1 MKRSLWTRLVSLLLA
16 VVLCV
21 ELLPA
26 VGSAVSPSEDLEHTV
41 EGTVEEPAEVAFEEA
56 SLRGE
61 RVKHF
66 RMGDGSYVA
75 VQYDVP
81 VHHQDADGRWQDIDN
96 TLEPVGQTYAVE
108 DGSVAFAASLN
119 GDAVFTADADEH
131 RVQLFLDGDS
141 DALPSHDAT
150 LAAPEPTE
158 AVALPEVTEETT
170 EEPAEETE
178 TAASEEEPAA
188 EMMVET
194 GAAAEPEPA
203 GPARSYHAAEAVV
216 QEPFSLRSDDPFV
229 PEKLS
234 SSLLYPDVYDG
245 VDLAYT
251 LYGETIKETILL
263 NKAQASYLFSFVLQT
278 GDLTAEMQEDGSV
291 LLLDEAGSPVY
302 AIPAPYM
309 LDAGGTYSDAV
320 RYTLEELDR
329 GSYRLLVDAD
339 AAWIEEE
346 AQFPVA
352 IDPTI
357 VKISQ
362 SGSLSWAYVFSGRPD
377 TNYPESTVRVGYT
390 QHNGSGEYQ
399 AIAAVDKL
407 PELPSGSMVTAAA
420 IHALQSGFSNVS
432 SDDFQYLYAHQMT
445 IDKTGNQK
453 YSDWIKT
460 LTWNKIYANGT
471 NHYKTAT
478 EDFIRLTSTNG
489 YRSLDITRA
498 ARSWYSGGK
507 CHAILLRSDCSA
519 SKRIVSSFQ
528 TGASYLTVTYRND
541 FGLESYY
548 TYQTQSAGRAGI
560 GYISDHMQRLTFV
573 VPLLSSDS
581 SVMPFGLSLV
591 YNSGLSRES
600 FGVQQ
605 KKNPNEPPDYTRD
618 YRNMLLGSGWKLS
631 AQQCVQS
638 VRIGSDDAQTLY
650 WVYTDADGTQHYFS
664 KEGGGG
670 AETDGVF
677 RDEDGLGL
685 KMTCQSNPDS
695 DIGHTNFTITDD
707 NGNETFF
714 RDGILTYTK
723 DAYGNGIYYCYNGIN
738 FDTPDGK
745 SWRPTNEVFN
755 RLTRICRQNKGASVE
770 YLAKLIYDADGRL
783 LRVGDEA
790 GKETK
795 FHYDN
800 TAGVRQLDY
809 LLCPDGTKL
818 NYTYDTTGLNGAH
831 DGEANYGIWYTYH
844 TDGTIDQFYE
854 FTLDGGTH
862 VPGDTVKC
870 WNGKN
875 RSSYRAFGADQL
887 AETEDDIRLEVVFD
901 NWGRTIST
909 YTTNTDITRILGS
922 SAASYTDT
930 AERSKQ
936 NNRLTSVGSTG
947 MTAENFLRDGGLE
960 SEDGWT
966 NASTGSGSAA
976 ARTTITNDENRRHGT
991 GGLNLYLPDGAGSG
1005 DAAAISRPVTLT
1017 AGETYTL
1024 SGYFSASSHLRW
1036 SSGARLEAVVQGG
1049 GAEQTVLLTDARPS
1063 AAIENGWQRVTATF
1077 TAPAASCRIA
1087 FRMSGCTGTAYLDD
1101 LQLEQAEAASTYNL
1115 LQNASFEFGDTG
1127 WNLQGGSA
1135 AAADTRFGAKAM
1147 TMQGSYNGILH
1158 VSQPVALNCSSDTT
1172 FLLSGWAQADYA
1184 APNAA
1189 LEFDGSTRYFG
1200 LIAEIFYVGVE
1211 KPEQQS
1217 IPFSWATADWQC
1229 AVGTIVPKES
1239 GKTIRRIIV
1248 YCAFDHNSGTARFD
1262 NLSLRQEPVQTYSYN
1277 ADGNV
1282 TAATQTGTGT
1292 EKAGYTG
1299 TDLTSYTAANGAK
1312 YTYTYNAAHDVT
1324 SASVAGIKNTTTYNE
1339 AGNVTD
1345 SKLTSTDN
1353 NEQKYL
1359 ESSAV
1364 ATPDRNHM
1372 QSVTDVNGNTTS
1384 YGYNSLAEQL
1394 ILTTDALGRETNY
1407 TYDANS
1413 RRTTMVYRH
1422 GVAAIDYG
1430 YENGRLATLDR
1441 KTFRSG
1447 ATQHQIYSFGYNQW
1461 GQATST
1467 SVGDRVLSTND
1478 YAPRGGNLT
1487 QTTYANGVAVTYS
1500 YDLLDRLVEKSYH
1513 ETGKPDFTIRY
1524 TYNAESQLAR
1534 LRYEEDGETV
1544 GSYAFEYDSLGRLIR
1559 STAMD
1564 ENGSVTQ
1571 RTEHLYDAF
1580 NRLSGQS
1587 WTLGAQTYSERYAY
1601 SDGEKG
1607 DGSLTSMTAATGDSL
1622 SFGYD
1627 TLKRLNRVTVK
1638 NGSYVI
1644 LNTAYAYRDV
1654 SWNRGSAQV
1663 EFRNVRLG
1671 SDSGMLLEGKKY
1683 VYDDVGN
1690 LKEIRESTGDF
1701 NKLVEYAYD
1710 SQNQLTSEAYY
1721 KSGETKA
1728 YLTYY
1733 YTYDTAG
1740 NLLTVSQKEGDT
1752 TTLLQT
1758 YTYGDAQWNDLLTA
1772 VNGQA
1777 ITYDA
1782 SGNPLSYGG
1791 WSFGWQNGRQLKTAS
1806 KTSDGKTETLE
1817 YAYDADGIRT
1827 SKTYTVETFTQIPD
1841 YTVTFKAD
1849 GTTVKTMTVEDGYT
1863 LKDSDYP
1870 AVPTKTGY
1878 TGAWV
1883 KYTSAIHSNVTVQ
1896 AKYTAVSTDHTVTF
1910 KANGKTV
1917 KTMVVPDGYVLQ
1929 DSDYPPIPP
1938 RVGYKG
1944 SWSKVTTAIRR
1955 DTVIYASY
1963 MPNGG
1968 GIVIPTQPT
1977 SPGEIMSGG
1986 EGEPVEADVPAEDET
2001 VAPQEMHVTGTQT
2014 VTHEYLTLNGK
2025 VARETIRTN
2034 NTLTAVLDF
2043 IYDESGKPFA
2053 LKYSTNGTSF
2063 QTYYYVLNL
2072 QGDVVKLIHYIPGFE
2087 YESVATYEYDA
2098 WGNILSSSGRLAEIN
2113 PLRYRGYYYDSE
2125 TGFYYLQSR
2134 YYDPANRRFIN
2145 ADTYSST
2152 DPGDAIGC
2160 NMFAY
2165 CGNNP
2170 VMRND
2175 YSGDAWWHWVVATVA
2190 VVGLAVASVVTCG
2203 GAAAAAMTATALIS
2217 GTCTTVP
2224 AAATIITGA
2233 ALGAGVAYAG
2243 SVVSAASSVKS
2254 TEEFAEYGKSALIS
2268 TVAGAVVGAVAG
2280 AINAA
2285 TSCFVAGTPVLTE
2298 DGDKPIEDVTVG
2310 DYVWAWDEATGTT
2323 ELKQVVETYVN
2334 ETSELTHIF
2343 VNGEEIVATPTHPFY
2358 CPVKGWTDAAHL
2370 RAGDILVLVN
2380 GEYVVVEKIQHELLE
2395 NPVKVYNFQVQD
2407 YHTYYVAESGVLVH
2421 NRCLPE
2427 NSVAMSTD
2435 DALDTASD
2443 YLGPNYTEVENGR
2456 YVSFDGDLQVRIGNA
2471 DILGQHAGGPHINLD
2486 WIGAGKYRTFHI
2498 FLLD

>member
-1 MKRSLWTRLVSLLLA
+1 MKKSLWTRMISLLLA

-56 SLRGE
+56 SLRSE

-119 GDAVFTADADEH
+119 GDAVFTAGADEH
-131 RVQLFLDGDS
+131 RVQLFLDGDP
-141 DALPSHDAT
+141 DVLPSHDAT

-158 AVALPEVTEETT
+158 AVALPEVTEETKEAA

-178 TAASEEEPAA
+178 TAAAAEETHA
-188 EMMVET
+188 EMMVES
-194 GAAAEPEPA
+194 GAAAELEPA

-320 RYTLEELDR
+320 RYSLEELDR

-377 TNYPESTVRVGYT
+377 TSFPESTVRVGYT

-432 SDDFQYLYAHQMT
+432 SDDFQYLYAHQLT
-445 IDKTGNQK
+445 IDKTGSQK
-453 YSDWIKT
+453 YSDWIRT

-548 TYQTQSAGRAGI
+548 TYQTQSAGRAGT

-685 KMTCQSNPDS
+685 KMTCQANPDS
-695 DIGHTNFTITDD
+695 DTGHTNFTITDD

-714 RDGILTYTK
+714 RDGILTYTN
-723 DAYGNGIYYCYNGIN
+723 DPY
-738 FDTPDGK
+738 DTPDGK

-755 RLTRICRQNKGASVE
+755 RLTRICRQNKDASVE

-901 NWGRTIST
+901 NWGRTVST

-947 MTAENFLRDGGLE
+947 MTAENLLRDGGLE

-991 GGLNLYLPDGAGSG
+991 GGLNLYLPDSAGSG

-1036 SSGARLEAVVQGG
+1036 TSGARLEAVVQGG

-1063 AAIENGWQRVTATF
+1063 SAIENGWQRVTATF

-1135 AAADTRFGAKAM
+1135 AAAETKFGAKAM

-1217 IPFSWATADWQC
+1217 VPFSWATADWQC

-1324 SASVAGIKNTTTYNE
+1324 SASVAGIKSTTTYNE
-1339 AGNVTD
+1339 AGNVIG
-1345 SKLTSTDN
+1345 SKLTSTEK

-1413 RRTTMVYRH
+1413 RRTAKVYRP

-1441 KTFRSG
+1441 KTYRSG
-1447 ATQHQIYSFGYNQW
+1447 AAQHQIYSFGYNQW
-1461 GQATST
+1461 GQATSIGVSSPDVST
-1467 SVGDRVLSTND
+1467 PWVLMENVYAANNGLLDSTTYGNGTVVEYTYDRLDRVTRMVYS
-1478 YAPRGGNLT
+1478 GG
-1487 QTTYANGVAVTYS
+1487 
-1500 YDLLDRLVEKSYH
+1500 
-1513 ETGKPDFTIRY
+1513 RY
-1524 TYNAESQLAR
+1524 VNYRYNAEGSLAE
-1534 LRYEEDGETV
+1534 LDYGEGDAAPTAT
-1544 GSYAFEYDSLGRLIR
+1544 YRFEYDSLGRLIR
-1559 STAMD
+1559 SQQRDGNT
-1564 ENGSVTQ
+1564 VTQ
-1571 RTEHLYDAF
+1571 RTEQLYDTA
-1580 NRLSGQS
+1580 NRLSAQG
-1587 WTLGAQTYSERYAY
+1587 WTLGGTSYRESYAY
-1601 SDGEKG
+1601 DAS
-1607 DGSLTSMTAATGDSL
+1607 DGSLTTLNTAVGTKI
-1622 SFGYD
+1622 GYNYD
-1627 TLKRLNRVTVK
+1627 ALKRLRSRAIYQGSTPLFENR
-1638 NGSYVI
+1638 Y
-1644 LNTAYAYRDV
+1644 AYATQ
-1654 SWNRGSAQV
+1654 SGNQSTALV
-1663 EFRNVRLG
+1663 EFFNYRLA
-1671 SDSGMLLEGKKY
+1671 SDDGNGDIIVGYQYEYDNGGNITDIKAEVDGALIPLEHY
-1683 VYDDVGN
+1683 EYDEKQGQ
-1690 LKEIRESTGDF
+1690 LKEAIRYENG
-1701 NKLVEYAYD
+1701 VEAD
-1710 SQNQLTSEAYY
+1710 RW
-1721 KSGETKA
+1721 
-1728 YLTYY
+1728 TYS
-1733 YTYDTAG
+1733 YDTAG
-1740 NLLTVSQKEGDT
+1740 NILSEDHEGSNSELHEYAYED
-1752 TTLLQT
+1752 
-1758 YTYGDAQWNDLLTA
+1758 GRWGDLLTS
-1772 VNGQA
+1772 VDG
-1777 ITYDA
+1777 IDLEYDG
-1782 SGNPLSYGG
+1782 SGNPTLYANGTELL
-1791 WSFGWQNGRQLKTAS
+1791 WSMEWQNGRQLSRAA
-1806 KTSDGKTETLE
+1806 TERDSTTEDVLDF
-1817 YAYDADGIRT
+1817 AYDANGIRT
-1827 SKTYTVETFTQIPD
+1827 SKTVTRNTYRPVQT
-1841 YTVTFKAD
+1841 YKVTFVAD
-1849 GTTVKTMTVEDGYT
+1849 GKTVKTMNVTEGYT

-1870 AVPTKTGY
+1870 AVPEKAGY
-1878 TGAWV
+1878 TGAWQRYTSPV
-1883 KYTSAIHSNVTVQ
+1883 RSNVTVSATYTKITTYYKVTFVADGFTVKTMQVYSGYKLKDSDYPSVPEKLRYEGTWQKYTAAVTSNVTVQ
-1896 AKYTAVSTDHTVTF
+1896 ATYRKMLPLLVRFYADETL
-1910 KANGKTV
+1910 V
-1917 KTMVVPDGYVLQ
+1917 KTMQVDYGYRLN
-1929 DSDYPPIPP
+1929 DLDYPDVPP
-1938 RVGYKG
+1938 KTGFTG
-1944 SWSKVTTAIRR
+1944 SWRKYTQRITSDQIIR
-1955 DTVIYASY
+1955 ANY
-1963 MPNGG
+1963 MPI
-1968 GIVIPTQPT
+1968 GIIDPVLPSTVDSEPT
-1977 SPGEIMSGG
+1977 E
-1986 EGEPVEADVPAEDET
+1986 EPWEPIEPNPNAAPAEEPDIEEQNLSQSDWT
-2001 VAPQEMHVTGTQT
+2001 LASTET
-2014 VTHEYLTLNGK
+2014 VTHEYLTQSGK
-2025 VARETIRTN
+2025 VVRETIT
-2034 NTLTAVLDF
+2034 TSMDTTTLDF
-2043 IYDESGKPFA
+2043 FYDESGRPFA
-2053 LKYSTNGTSF
+2053 FNYSIDGDTAS
-2063 QTYYYVLNL
+2063 TYYYILNL
-2072 QGDVVKLIHYIPGFE
+2072 QGDVVQIIDANGVMQAEYIYSP
-2087 YESVATYEYDA
+2087 
-2098 WGNILSSSGRLAEIN
+2098 WGEVISAEGDLAEIN

-2134 YYDPANRRFIN
+2134 YYDPENHRFIN
-2145 ADTYSST
+2145 ADIYAST
-2152 DPGDAIGC
+2152 DSGDAIAC

-2170 VMRND
+2170 VML
-2175 YSGDAWWHWVVATVA
+2175 GDKDGEFADWFVRV
-2190 VVGLAVASVVTCG
+2190 VVGAAVGVVTGAISALVTGGSAKDVIYSAAIGGITGAIVGGTGSLEAGKIVGRAVASAINGGYTYYSARKAGASVG
-2203 GAAAAAMTATALIS
+2203 GAALAAGASAAISYGTASLSALAGDDLLVGTVSDLNIGLGGALTSSGVTAL
-2217 GTCTTVP
+2217 
-2224 AAATIITGA
+2224 
-2233 ALGAGVAYAG
+2233 
-2243 SVVSAASSVKS
+2243 S
-2254 TEEFAEYGKSALIS
+2254 TK
-2268 TVAGAVVGAVAG
+2268 
-2280 AINAA
+2280 
-2285 TSCFVAGTPVLTE
+2285 
-2298 DGDKPIEDVTVG
+2298 
-2310 DYVWAWDEATGTT
+2310 
-2323 ELKQVVETYVN
+2323 
-2334 ETSELTHIF
+2334 
-2343 VNGEEIVATPTHPFY
+2343 
-2358 CPVKGWTDAAHL
+2358 
-2370 RAGDILVLVN
+2370 
-2380 GEYVVVEKIQHELLE
+2380 
-2395 NPVKVYNFQVQD
+2395 
-2407 YHTYYVAESGVLVH
+2407 
-2421 NRCLPE
+2421 CLPDKSGQSSGNTPARSQGG
-2427 NSVAMSTD
+2427 NSRILKT
-2435 DALDTASD
+2435 
-2443 YLGPNYTEVENGR
+2443 
-2456 YVSFDGDLQVRIGNA
+2456 VSVM
-2471 DILGQHAGGPHINLD
+2471 
-2486 WIGAGKYRTFHI
+2486 
-2498 FLLD
+2498 

>member
-1 MKRSLWTRLVSLLLA
+1 MKKNRWTRLLSLLLA

-119 GDAVFTADADEH
+119 GDAVFTAGADEH
-131 RVQLFLDGDS
+131 RVQLFLDGDP
-141 DALPSHDAT
+141 DVLPSHDAT

-158 AVALPEVTEETT
+158 AVALPEVTEETA

-194 GAAAEPEPA
+194 GAAAELEPA

-309 LDAGGTYSDAV
+309 LDAEGAYSDAV
-320 RYTLEELDR
+320 RYSLEELDR

-377 TNYPESTVRVGYT
+377 TSFPESTVRVGYT

-432 SDDFQYLYAHQMT
+432 SDDFQYLYAHQLT

-548 TYQTQSAGRAGI
+548 TYQTQSAGRAGT

-605 KKNPNEPPDYTRD
+605 KENANEPPDYTRD

-685 KMTCQSNPDS
+685 KMTCQANPDS
-695 DIGHTNFTITDD
+695 DTGHTNFTITDD

-755 RLTRICRQNKGASVE
+755 RLTRICRQNKDASVE

-844 TDGTIDQFYE
+844 TDGTIDEFYE
-854 FTLDGGTH
+854 FTLNGSTH

-875 RSSYRAFGADQL
+875 RSSYRAFGADRQ
-887 AETEDDIRLEVVFD
+887 AGTEDDIRLEVVFD
-901 NWGRTIST
+901 NWGRTVST

-947 MTAENFLRDGGLE
+947 MTAENLLRDGGLE

-1036 SSGARLEAVVQGG
+1036 TSGARLEAVVQGG

-1087 FRMSGCTGTAYLDD
+1087 FRMRGCTGTAYLDD

-1115 LQNASFEFGDTG
+1115 LQNASFEFGDAG

-1147 TMQGSYNGILH
+1147 TMQGSYNGNLH

-1189 LEFDGSTRYFG
+1189 LEFGSGTRYFG
-1200 LIAEIFYVGVE
+1200 LIAEIFYVGVDD
-1211 KPEQQS
+1211 PERQS
-1217 IPFSWATADWQC
+1217 VPFSWATADWQC

-1324 SASVAGIKNTTTYNE
+1324 SASVAGIKSTTTYNE
-1339 AGNVTD
+1339 AGNVTG
-1345 SKLTSTDN
+1345 SKLTSTEK

-1394 ILTTDALGRETNY
+1394 ILTTDALGRTTEY

-1413 RRTTMVYRH
+1413 RRTAMVYRH

-1441 KTFRSG
+1441 KTYRSG
-1447 ATQHQIYSFGYNQW
+1447 AEQHQIYSFGYNQW
-1461 GQATST
+1461 GQATSIGVSSPDVST
-1467 SVGDRVLSTND
+1467 PWVLMENVYAANNGLLDSTTYGNGTVVEYTYDKLDRVTRMVYS
-1478 YAPRGGNLT
+1478 GG
-1487 QTTYANGVAVTYS
+1487 
-1500 YDLLDRLVEKSYH
+1500 
-1513 ETGKPDFTIRY
+1513 RY
-1524 TYNAESQLAR
+1524 VNYRYNAEGSLAE
-1534 LRYEEDGETV
+1534 LDYGEGDAAPTAT
-1544 GSYAFEYDSLGRLIR
+1544 YRFEYDSLGRLIR
-1559 STAMD
+1559 SQQRDGNT
-1564 ENGSVTQ
+1564 VTQ
-1571 RTEHLYDAF
+1571 RTEQLYDTA
-1580 NRLSGQS
+1580 NRLSTQG
-1587 WTLGAQTYSERYAY
+1587 WTIGGTSYRESYAY
-1601 SDGEKG
+1601 DAS
-1607 DGSLTSMTAATGDSL
+1607 DGSLTTLNTAVGTRI
-1622 SFGYD
+1622 GYNYD
-1627 TLKRLNRVTVK
+1627 ALKRLRSRAVYQGSTPLFENR
-1638 NGSYVI
+1638 Y
-1644 LNTAYAYRDV
+1644 AYATQ
-1654 SWNRGSAQV
+1654 SGNQSTTLV
-1663 EFRNVRLG
+1663 EFFNYRLA
-1671 SDSGMLLEGKKY
+1671 SDDGNGDIIVGYQYEYDNGGNITDIKAEVDGALIPLEHYEYEEKQGQ
-1683 VYDDVGN
+1683 
-1690 LKEIRESTGDF
+1690 LETAIRYE
-1701 NKLVEYAYD
+1701 N
-1710 SQNQLTSEAYY
+1710 
-1721 KSGETKA
+1721 GEEVDRW
-1728 YLTYY
+1728 TYS
-1733 YTYDTAG
+1733 YDTAG
-1740 NLLTVSQKEGDT
+1740 NILSEDHEGSASELHEYAYEDERW
-1752 TTLLQT
+1752 
-1758 YTYGDAQWNDLLTA
+1758 GDLLTS
-1772 VNGQA
+1772 VDGVDLE
-1777 ITYDA
+1777 YDG
-1782 SGNPLSYGG
+1782 SGNPTLYANGTELL
-1791 WSFGWQNGRQLKTAS
+1791 WNMEWQNGRQLSRAA
-1806 KTSDGKTETLE
+1806 TERDSTTEDVLDF
-1817 YAYDADGIRT
+1817 AYDANGIRT
-1827 SKTYTVETFTQIPD
+1827 RK
-1841 YTVTFKAD
+1841 TVTRNTYRPVQTYKVTFVAD
-1849 GTTVKTMTVEDGYT
+1849 GKTVKTMNVTEGYT

-1870 AVPTKTGY
+1870 AVPTKSGYSGAWKPYTAAIHNDITINAVYTALKTKHTVIFFADGKALKTMQVDNGYTLKASDYPSIPEKDGY
-1878 TGAWV
+1878 TGRWDTRV
-1883 KYTSAIHSNVTVQ
+1883 TRITKDTAIYAIYSNN
-1896 AKYTAVSTDHTVTF
+1896 STHTVTF
-1910 KANGKTV
+1910 IFAEVERNTLTV
-1917 KTMVVPDGYVLQ
+1917 ADGYILK
-1929 DSDYPPIPP
+1929 DSDYPVPLIPSKDVSAVAVWEKYTLPIHED
-1938 RVGYKG
+1938 
-1944 SWSKVTTAIRR
+1944 I
-1955 DTVIYASY
+1955 TVRGNWQGGAVLPTEPSY
-1963 MPNGG
+1963 PD
-1968 GIVIPTQPT
+1968 
-1977 SPGEIMSGG
+1977 EIMSGG
-1986 EGEPVEADVPAEDET
+1986 EGEPVEADEPEENGAEPYSAGAMDEADT
-2001 VAPQEMHVTGTQT
+2001 I
-2014 VTHEYLTLNGK
+2014 THDYLTQSGR
-2025 VARETIRTN
+2025 VARETIRQSVGGTVLK
-2034 NTLTAVLDF
+2034 TETLDF
-2043 IYDESGKPFA
+2043 FYDESGRPFA
-2053 LKYSTNGTSF
+2053 FNYSVDGDIAS
-2063 QTYYYVLNL
+2063 TYYYILNL
-2072 QGDVVKLIHYIPGFE
+2072 QGDVVQIIDANGVMQAEYIYSP
-2087 YESVATYEYDA
+2087 
-2098 WGNILSSSGRLAEIN
+2098 WGEVISAEGDLAEIN

-2125 TGFYYLQSR
+2125 TGFYYLRSR
-2134 YYDPANRRFIN
+2134 YYDPENHRFIN
-2145 ADTYSST
+2145 ADSIDATLSA
-2152 DPGDAIGC
+2152 GDMGC
-2160 NMFAY
+2160 NMYSYCYNSPINQVDEDGRLPQWLKDGFSWLNRHISQPVIAFARNVKEDFDNYDKYNESEEKVLNSHYFSSYKGVPVIRINGNRSGTFGIMFLTRETNRRRNPEDIVRHEYGHTKQMDELGVIKFALCIGIPSAAEWGEGEYYDKPWEVTADIYGGVQSRQHTQENIARGFAY
-2165 CGNNP
+2165 LHG
-2170 VMRND
+2170 
-2175 YSGDAWWHWVVATVA
+2175 SKI
-2190 VVGLAVASVVTCG
+2190 VGPLIWLA
-2203 GAAAAAMTATALIS
+2203 
-2217 GTCTTVP
+2217 
-2224 AAATIITGA
+2224 
-2233 ALGAGVAYAG
+2233 
-2243 SVVSAASSVKS
+2243 
-2254 TEEFAEYGKSALIS
+2254 
-2268 TVAGAVVGAVAG
+2268 
-2280 AINAA
+2280 
-2285 TSCFVAGTPVLTE
+2285 
-2298 DGDKPIEDVTVG
+2298 
-2310 DYVWAWDEATGTT
+2310 
-2323 ELKQVVETYVN
+2323 
-2334 ETSELTHIF
+2334 
-2343 VNGEEIVATPTHPFY
+2343 
-2358 CPVKGWTDAAHL
+2358 
-2370 RAGDILVLVN
+2370 
-2380 GEYVVVEKIQHELLE
+2380 IQ
-2395 NPVKVYNFQVQD
+2395 
-2407 YHTYYVAESGVLVH
+2407 
-2421 NRCLPE
+2421 
-2427 NSVAMSTD
+2427 
-2435 DALDTASD
+2435 
-2443 YLGPNYTEVENGR
+2443 
-2456 YVSFDGDLQVRIGNA
+2456 
-2471 DILGQHAGGPHINLD
+2471 
-2486 WIGAGKYRTFHI
+2486 
-2498 FLLD
+2498 

>member
-1 MKRSLWTRLVSLLLA
+1 MKKSLWTRLLSLLLA

-131 RVQLFLDGDS
+131 RVQLFLDGDP
-141 DALPSHDAT
+141 DVLPSHDAT

-194 GAAAEPEPA
+194 GAAAELEPA

-234 SSLLYPDVYDG
+234 SSLVYPDVFDG

-399 AIAAVDKL
+399 AIAAVDEL
-407 PELPSGSMVTAAA
+407 PALPSGSMVTAAA

-432 SDDFQYLYAHQMT
+432 SDDFQYLYAHQLT
-445 IDKTGNQK
+445 IDKTGSQK

-548 TYQTQSAGRAGI
+548 TYQTQSAGRAGT

-695 DIGHTNFTITDD
+695 DTGHTNFTITDD

-723 DAYGNGIYYCYNGIN
+723 DAYGNGIYYCYNDIN

-818 NYTYDTTGLNGAH
+818 NYTYDTIGLNGAH

-875 RSSYRAFGADQL
+875 RSSYRAFGADRQ
-887 AETEDDIRLEVVFD
+887 AGTEDDIRLEVVFD

-947 MTAENFLRDGGLE
+947 MTAENLLRDGGLE

-1036 SSGARLEAVVQGG
+1036 TSGARLEAVVQGG

-1115 LQNASFEFGDTG
+1115 LQNASFEFGDAG

-1147 TMQGSYNGILH
+1147 TMQGSYNGNLH

-1189 LEFDGSTRYFG
+1189 LEFGSGTRYFG

-1211 KPEQQS
+1211 KPERQS
-1217 IPFSWATADWQC
+1217 VPFSWATADWQC
-1229 AVGTIVPKES
+1229 AVGTIVPKQS

-1324 SASVAGIKNTTTYNE
+1324 SASVAGIKSTTTYNE
-1339 AGNVTD
+1339 AGNVTG
-1345 SKLTSTDN
+1345 SKLTSTEK

-1394 ILTTDALGRETNY
+1394 IMTTDALGRETNY

-1441 KTFRSG
+1441 KTFRDK
-1447 ATQHQIYSFGYNQW
+1447 AEQHQIYSFGYNQW
-1461 GQATST
+1461 GQATSIGVSSPDVST
-1467 SVGDRVLSTND
+1467 PWVLMENVYAANNGLLDSTTYGNGTVVEYTYDKLDRVTRMVYS
-1478 YAPRGGNLT
+1478 GG
-1487 QTTYANGVAVTYS
+1487 
-1500 YDLLDRLVEKSYH
+1500 
-1513 ETGKPDFTIRY
+1513 RY
-1524 TYNAESQLAR
+1524 VNYRYNAEGSLAE
-1534 LRYEEDGETV
+1534 LDYGEGDAAPTAT
-1544 GSYAFEYDSLGRLIR
+1544 YRFEYDSLGRLIR
-1559 STAMD
+1559 SQQRDGNT
-1564 ENGSVTQ
+1564 VTQ
-1571 RTEHLYDAF
+1571 RTEQLYDTA
-1580 NRLSGQS
+1580 NRLSAQG
-1587 WTLGAQTYSERYAY
+1587 WTLGGTSYRESYAY
-1601 SDGEKG
+1601 DAS
-1607 DGSLTSMTAATGDSL
+1607 DGSLTTLNTAVGTKI
-1622 SFGYD
+1622 GYNYD
-1627 TLKRLNRVTVK
+1627 ALKRLRSRAIYQGSTPLFENR
-1638 NGSYVI
+1638 Y
-1644 LNTAYAYRDV
+1644 AYATQ
-1654 SWNRGSAQV
+1654 SGNQSTALV
-1663 EFRNVRLG
+1663 EFFNYRLA
-1671 SDSGMLLEGKKY
+1671 SDDGNGDIIVGYQYEYDNGGNITDIKAEVDGALIPLEHY
-1683 VYDDVGN
+1683 EYDEKQGQ
-1690 LKEIRESTGDF
+1690 LKEAIRYENG
-1701 NKLVEYAYD
+1701 VEAD
-1710 SQNQLTSEAYY
+1710 RW
-1721 KSGETKA
+1721 
-1728 YLTYY
+1728 TYS
-1733 YTYDTAG
+1733 YDTAG
-1740 NLLTVSQKEGDT
+1740 NILSEDHEGSNSELHEYAYED
-1752 TTLLQT
+1752 
-1758 YTYGDAQWNDLLTA
+1758 GRWGDLLTS
-1772 VNGQA
+1772 VDG
-1777 ITYDA
+1777 IDLEYDG
-1782 SGNPLSYGG
+1782 SGNPTLYANGTELL
-1791 WSFGWQNGRQLKTAS
+1791 WNMEWQNGRQLSRAT
-1806 KTSDGKTETLE
+1806 TERDSTTEDVLDF
-1817 YAYDADGIRT
+1817 AYDANGIRT
-1827 SKTYTVETFTQIPD
+1827 SKTVTRNTYRPVQT
-1841 YTVTFKAD
+1841 YKVTFVAD
-1849 GTTVKTMTVEDGYT
+1849 GKTVKTMNVTEGYT

-1870 AVPTKTGY
+1870 AVPTKSGYSGAWKPYTAAIHNDITINAVYTALKTKHTVIFFADGKALKTMQVDNGYTLKASDYPSIPEKDGY
-1878 TGAWV
+1878 TGRWDTRV
-1883 KYTSAIHSNVTVQ
+1883 TRITKDTAIYAIYSNN
-1896 AKYTAVSTDHTVTF
+1896 STHTVTF
-1910 KANGKTV
+1910 IFAEVERNTLTV
-1917 KTMVVPDGYVLQ
+1917 ADGYILK
-1929 DSDYPPIPP
+1929 DSDYPVPLIPSKDPSAVAAWKKYTAPIHEDITV
-1938 RVGYKG
+1938 RGNWQG
-1944 SWSKVTTAIRR
+1944 SAVLPTEP
-1955 DTVIYASY
+1955 SY
-1963 MPNGG
+1963 PD
-1968 GIVIPTQPT
+1968 
-1977 SPGEIMSGG
+1977 EIMSGG
-1986 EGEPVEADVPAEDET
+1986 EGEPVEADEPEENGAEPYSAGAMDEADT
-2001 VAPQEMHVTGTQT
+2001 I
-2014 VTHEYLTLNGK
+2014 THDYLTQSGK
-2025 VARETIRTN
+2025 VARETIRQSVGGTVLS
-2034 NTLTAVLDF
+2034 TKTLDF
-2043 IYDESGKPFA
+2043 FYDESGRPFA
-2053 LKYSTNGTSF
+2053 FNYSVDGGIAS
-2063 QTYYYVLNL
+2063 TYYYILNL
-2072 QGDVVKLIHYIPGFE
+2072 QGDVVQIIDANGVMQAEYIYSP
-2087 YESVATYEYDA
+2087 
-2098 WGNILSSSGRLAEIN
+2098 WGEVISAEGDLAEVN

-2134 YYDPANRRFIN
+2134 YYDPENHRFIN
-2145 ADTYSST
+2145 ADSYAST
-2152 DPGDAIGC
+2152 GQGFLGV

-2165 CGNNP
+2165 CSNNP
-2170 VMRND
+2170 VNNFDND
-2175 YSGDAWWHWVVATVA
+2175 GKRQGHASAIAKAKRENAQGKYNEDTINIYMEGNGIDDASKLNVRFYIADAEKGYVNINIDKSLEITNVYEMYAVLSVIVNSEYYSEEMFGSVDYMIGQWIAHNECYNI
-2190 VVGLAVASVVTCG
+2190 ASASDSGYTI
-2203 GAAAAAMTATALIS
+2203 MQRIS
-2217 GTCTTVP
+2217 G
-2224 AAATIITGA
+2224 AT
-2233 ALGAGVAYAG
+2233 
-2243 SVVSAASSVKS
+2243 
-2254 TEEFAEYGKSALIS
+2254 
-2268 TVAGAVVGAVAG
+2268 
-2280 AINAA
+2280 N
-2285 TSCFVAGTPVLTE
+2285 
-2298 DGDKPIEDVTVG
+2298 PIESARSLDLRCKNNVSNRAKVI
-2310 DYVWAWDEATGTT
+2310 Y
-2323 ELKQVVETYVN
+2323 K
-2334 ETSELTHIF
+2334 I
-2343 VNGEEIVATPTHPFY
+2343 IPFIY
-2358 CPVKGWTDAAHL
+2358 A
-2370 RAGDILVLVN
+2370 
-2380 GEYVVVEKIQHELLE
+2380 LL
-2395 NPVKVYNFQVQD
+2395 N
-2407 YHTYYVAESGVLVH
+2407 
-2421 NRCLPE
+2421 
-2427 NSVAMSTD
+2427 
-2435 DALDTASD
+2435 
-2443 YLGPNYTEVENGR
+2443 
-2456 YVSFDGDLQVRIGNA
+2456 
-2471 DILGQHAGGPHINLD
+2471 
-2486 WIGAGKYRTFHI
+2486 
-2498 FLLD
+2498 

>member
-1 MKRSLWTRLVSLLLA
+1 MKKSLWTRLLSLLLA

-81 VHHQDADGRWQDIDN
+81 VHHQDADGQWQDIDN

-119 GDAVFTADADEH
+119 GDAVFTAGADEH

-158 AVALPEVTEETT
+158 AVALPEVTEETA

-194 GAAAEPEPA
+194 GAAAELEPA

-309 LDAGGTYSDAV
+309 LDAEGTYSDAV

-377 TNYPESTVRVGYT
+377 TSFPESTVRVGYT

-399 AIAAVDKL
+399 AIAAVDEL
-407 PELPSGSMVTAAA
+407 PALPSGSMVTAAA

-432 SDDFQYLYAHQMT
+432 SDDFQYLYAHQLT

-478 EDFIRLTSTNG
+478 EDFIRLTSANG

-548 TYQTQSAGRAGI
+548 TYQTQSAGRAGT

-605 KKNPNEPPDYTRD
+605 KENANEPPDYTRD

-685 KMTCQSNPDS
+685 KMTCQANPDS
-695 DIGHTNFTITDD
+695 DTGHTNFTITDD

-755 RLTRICRQNKGASVE
+755 RLTRICRQNKDASVE

-875 RSSYRAFGADQL
+875 RSSYRAFGADRQ
-887 AETEDDIRLEVVFD
+887 AGTEDDIRLEVVFD

-947 MTAENFLRDGGLE
+947 MTAENLLRDGGLE

-991 GGLNLYLPDGAGSG
+991 GGLNLYLPDSAGSG

-1063 AAIENGWQRVTATF
+1063 SAIENGWQRVTATF

-1115 LQNASFEFGDTG
+1115 LQNASFEFGDAG

-1135 AAADTRFGAKAM
+1135 AAAETKFGAKAM

-1189 LEFDGSTRYFG
+1189 LEFGSGTRYFG
-1200 LIAEIFYVGVE
+1200 LIAEIFYVGVDD
-1211 KPEQQS
+1211 PERQS
-1217 IPFSWATADWQC
+1217 VPFSWATADWQC
-1229 AVGTIVPKES
+1229 AVGTIVPKQS

-1324 SASVAGIKNTTTYNE
+1324 SASVAGIKSTTTYNE
-1339 AGNVTD
+1339 AGNVTG
-1345 SKLTSTDN
+1345 SKLTSTEK

-1372 QSVTDVNGNTTS
+1372 QSVTDVNGKTTS

-1571 RTEHLYDAF
+1571 RTEYLYDAF

-1622 SFGYD
+1622 EFGYD
-1627 TLKRLNRVTVK
+1627 ALKRLNRVTAK
-1638 NGSYVI
+1638 SGSSI
-1644 LNTAYAYRDV
+1644 IMNTAYAYRDV

-1710 SQNQLTSEAYY
+1710 SQNQLVKESYY
-1721 KSGETKA
+1721 NPGNEKPYDVYDYS
-1728 YLTYY
+1728 
-1733 YTYDTAG
+1733 YDTAG
-1740 NLLTVSQKEGDT
+1740 NLLRVTKNGTVI
-1752 TTLLQT
+1752 QT
-1758 YTYGDAQWNDLLTA
+1758 YTYGDAQWHDLLTA

-1777 ITYDA
+1777 IPYDA

-1817 YAYDADGIRT
+1817 YSYDADGIRT
-1827 SKTYTVETFTQIPD
+1827 SKTYTVETFTQLPD
-1841 YTVTFKAD
+1841 YTVTFTAD
-1849 GTTVKTMTVEDGYT
+1849 GATVKTMTVEDGYT

-1878 TGAWV
+1878 TGEWV
-1883 KYTSAIHSNVTVQ
+1883 KYTSAVHSNVTVS
-1896 AKYTAVSTDHTVTF
+1896 ATYTKDVVTYTVTF
-1910 KANGKTV
+1910 VADGVTV
-1917 KTMVVPDGYVLQ
+1917 KTMTVEDGYTLKDFDYPTVPSKTGYNGMWKKYTSAIHKNVTVYAIYRALTTAKHTVKFVARLEVVKTMTVSDGYTLQ
-1929 DSDYPPIPP
+1929 SSDYPTVPP
-1938 RVGYKG
+1938 REGYRGTWERYSSPVYEDITINAVYHKLG
-1944 SWSKVTTAIRR
+1944 DI
-1955 DTVIYASY
+1955 
-1963 MPNGG
+1963 
-1968 GIVIPTQPT
+1968 IPTQPT
-1977 SPGEIMSGG
+1977 DPDEIMSGG

-2001 VAPQEMHVTGTQT
+2001 VAPQGMHVTGTQT

-2043 IYDESGKPFA
+2043 VYDDAGRPFA
-2053 LKYSTNGTSF
+2053 LRYSTNGTSF

-2098 WGNILSSSGRLAEIN
+2098 WGNVSSSGRLAEIN
-2113 PLRYRGYYYDSE
+2113 PLRYRGYYYDNE

-2145 ADTYSST
+2145 ADLLAST
-2152 DPGDAIGC
+2152 GQGFTGT

-2165 CGNNP
+2165 CVNNP
-2170 VMRND
+2170 VVLGD
-2175 YSGDAWWHWVVATVA
+2175 YEGTDAILIIDEDA
-2190 VVGLAVASVVTCG
+2190 VHGNGHVCFMVQNNE
-2203 GAAAAAMTATALIS
+2203 GAWNYYS
-2217 GTCTTVP
+2217 FGPGRP
-2224 AAATIITGA
+2224 AWFTGA
-2233 ALGAGVAYAG
+2233 ACLFGGYVKGVIYQSELGIADGFDLTTLSGCADFMKTDANAKGFANSASKKMDDVIYLTGDFSKSFEAAESLYTRQEKTLLGKIFPIQYNLLDYNCMHFALDMLSKSSNAFTREQNKTLERLKRW
-2243 SVVSAASSVKS
+2243 SVVPNNNIKDM
-2254 TEEFAEYGKSALIS
+2254 
-2268 TVAGAVVGAVAG
+2268 AGLG
-2280 AINAA
+2280 
-2285 TSCFVAGTPVLTE
+2285 
-2298 DGDKPIEDVTVG
+2298 
-2310 DYVWAWDEATGTT
+2310 
-2323 ELKQVVETYVN
+2323 
-2334 ETSELTHIF
+2334 
-2343 VNGEEIVATPTHPFY
+2343 
-2358 CPVKGWTDAAHL
+2358 
-2370 RAGDILVLVN
+2370 
-2380 GEYVVVEKIQHELLE
+2380 
-2395 NPVKVYNFQVQD
+2395 VYLN
-2407 YHTYYVAESGVLVH
+2407 
-2421 NRCLPE
+2421 
-2427 NSVAMSTD
+2427 
-2435 DALDTASD
+2435 
-2443 YLGPNYTEVENGR
+2443 
-2456 YVSFDGDLQVRIGNA
+2456 
-2471 DILGQHAGGPHINLD
+2471 
-2486 WIGAGKYRTFHI
+2486 
-2498 FLLD
+2498 

>member
-1 MKRSLWTRLVSLLLA
+1 MKKSLWTRLLSLLLA

-81 VHHQDADGRWQDIDN
+81 VHHRDADGRWQDIDN
-96 TLEPVGQTYAVE
+96 TLELVGQTYAVE

-131 RVQLFLDGDS
+131 RVQLFLDGDP
-141 DALPSHDAT
+141 DVLPSHDAT

-158 AVALPEVTEETT
+158 AVALPEVTEETKEAA

-178 TAASEEEPAA
+178 TAASKEEPAA

-194 GAAAEPEPA
+194 GAAAELEPA

-251 LYGETIKETILL
+251 LYGETIKETILV

-399 AIAAVDKL
+399 AIAAVDEL
-407 PELPSGSMVTAAA
+407 PALPSGSMVTAAA

-432 SDDFQYLYAHQMT
+432 SDDFQYLYAHQLT
-445 IDKTGNQK
+445 IDKTGSQK

-548 TYQTQSAGRAGI
+548 TYQTQSAGRAGT

-638 VRIGSDDAQTLY
+638 VRVGSDDAQTLY

-685 KMTCQSNPDS
+685 KMTCQANPDS
-695 DIGHTNFTITDD
+695 DTGHTNFTITDD

-755 RLTRICRQNKGASVE
+755 RLTRIYRQNKGASNE
-770 YLAKLIYDADGRL
+770 CLATLIYDANGRL

-795 FHYDN
+795 FYYDN

-809 LLCPDGTKL
+809 LLCTDGTKL
-818 NYTYDTTGLNGAH
+818 NYTYDTIGLNGAH

-887 AETEDDIRLEVVFD
+887 AETDDDIRLEVVFD
-901 NWGRTIST
+901 NWGRTVST

-922 SAASYTDT
+922 SAASYTAT

-947 MTAENFLRDGGLE
+947 MTAENLLRDGGLE

-976 ARTTITNDENRRHGT
+976 ARTTITNEENRRHGT

-1036 SSGARLEAVVQGG
+1036 TSGARLEAVVQGG

-1063 AAIENGWQRVTATF
+1063 SAIENGWQRVTATF

-1115 LQNASFEFGDTG
+1115 LQNASFEFGDAG

-1147 TMQGSYNGILH
+1147 TMQGSYNGNLH

-1189 LEFDGSTRYFG
+1189 LEFGSGTRYFG
-1200 LIAEIFYVGVE
+1200 LIAEIFYVGVSE
-1211 KPEQQS
+1211 PERQS
-1217 IPFSWATADWQC
+1217 VPFSWATADWQC

-1324 SASVAGIKNTTTYNE
+1324 SASVAGIKSTTTYNE
-1339 AGNVTD
+1339 AGNVIG
-1345 SKLTSTDN
+1345 SKLTSTEK

-1413 RRTTMVYRH
+1413 RRTAMVYRH

-1441 KTFRSG
+1441 KTFRDK
-1447 ATQHQIYSFGYNQW
+1447 AEQHQIYSFGYNQW
-1461 GQATST
+1461 GQATSIGVSSPDVST
-1467 SVGDRVLSTND
+1467 PWVLMENVYAANNGLLDSTTYGNGTVVEYTYDRLDRVTRMVYS
-1478 YAPRGGNLT
+1478 GG
-1487 QTTYANGVAVTYS
+1487 
-1500 YDLLDRLVEKSYH
+1500 
-1513 ETGKPDFTIRY
+1513 RY
-1524 TYNAESQLAR
+1524 VNYRYNAEGSLAE
-1534 LRYEEDGETV
+1534 LDYGEGNAAPTAT
-1544 GSYAFEYDSLGRLIR
+1544 YRFEYDSLGRLIR
-1559 STAMD
+1559 SQQRDGNT
-1564 ENGSVTQ
+1564 VTQ
-1571 RTEHLYDAF
+1571 RTEQLYDTA
-1580 NRLSGQS
+1580 NRLSAQG
-1587 WTLGAQTYSERYAY
+1587 WTIGGTSYRESYAY
-1601 SDGEKG
+1601 DAS
-1607 DGSLTSMTAATGDSL
+1607 DGSLTTLNTAVGTKI
-1622 SFGYD
+1622 GYNYD
-1627 TLKRLNRVTVK
+1627 ALKRLRSRAIYQGSTPLFENR
-1638 NGSYVI
+1638 Y
-1644 LNTAYAYRDV
+1644 AYAMQ
-1654 SWNRGSAQV
+1654 SGNQSTALV
-1663 EFRNVRLG
+1663 EFFNYRLA
-1671 SDSGMLLEGKKY
+1671 SDDGNGDIIVGYQYEYDNGGNITDIKAEVDGALIPLEHY
-1683 VYDDVGN
+1683 EYDEKQGQ
-1690 LKEIRESTGDF
+1690 LKTAIRYE
-1701 NKLVEYAYD
+1701 N
-1710 SQNQLTSEAYY
+1710 
-1721 KSGETKA
+1721 GEEVDRW
-1728 YLTYY
+1728 TYS
-1733 YTYDTAG
+1733 YDTAG
-1740 NLLTVSQKEGDT
+1740 NILSEDHEGSASELHEYAYEDERW
-1752 TTLLQT
+1752 
-1758 YTYGDAQWNDLLTA
+1758 GDLLTS
-1772 VNGQA
+1772 VDG
-1777 ITYDA
+1777 IDLEYDG
-1782 SGNPLSYGG
+1782 SGNPTLYANGTELL
-1791 WSFGWQNGRQLKTAS
+1791 WSMEWQNGRQLSRAT
-1806 KTSDGKTETLE
+1806 TERDSTTEDVLDF
-1817 YAYDADGIRT
+1817 AYDANGIRT
-1827 SKTYTVETFTQIPD
+1827 RK
-1841 YTVTFKAD
+1841 TVTRNTYRPVQTYKVTFVAD
-1849 GTTVKTMTVEDGYT
+1849 GKTVKTMNVTEGYT

-1870 AVPTKTGY
+1870 AVPTKSGYSGAWKPYTAAIHNDITINAVYTALKTKHTVIFFADGKALKTMQVDNGYTLKASDYPSIPEKDGY
-1878 TGAWV
+1878 TGRWDTRV
-1883 KYTSAIHSNVTVQ
+1883 TRITKDTAIYAIYSNN
-1896 AKYTAVSTDHTVTF
+1896 STHTVTF
-1910 KANGKTV
+1910 IFAEVERNTLTV
-1917 KTMVVPDGYVLQ
+1917 ADGYILK
-1929 DSDYPPIPP
+1929 DSDYPVPLIPSKDPSAVAAWKKYTAPIHEDITV
-1938 RVGYKG
+1938 RGNWQG
-1944 SWSKVTTAIRR
+1944 SAVLPTEP
-1955 DTVIYASY
+1955 SY
-1963 MPNGG
+1963 PD
-1968 GIVIPTQPT
+1968 
-1977 SPGEIMSGG
+1977 EIMSGG
-1986 EGEPVEADVPAEDET
+1986 EGEPVEADEPEENGAEPYSAGAMDEADT
-2001 VAPQEMHVTGTQT
+2001 I
-2014 VTHEYLTLNGK
+2014 THDYLTQSGK
-2025 VARETIRTN
+2025 VARETIRQSVGGTVLS
-2034 NTLTAVLDF
+2034 TKTLDF
-2043 IYDESGKPFA
+2043 FYDESGRPFA
-2053 LKYSTNGTSF
+2053 FNYSVDGGIAS
-2063 QTYYYVLNL
+2063 TYYYILNL
-2072 QGDVVKLIHYIPGFE
+2072 QGDVVQLIDANGVMQAEYIYSP
-2087 YESVATYEYDA
+2087 
-2098 WGNILSSSGRLAEIN
+2098 WGEIISAEGDLAEIN
-2113 PLRYRGYYYDSE
+2113 PLRYRGYYYDTE

-2134 YYDPANRRFIN
+2134 YYDPQNHRFIN
-2145 ADTYSST
+2145 ADCIAKTEYLSISTNVFVYCLNSPVYCIDSSGT
-2152 DPGDAIGC
+2152 DAIWLQE
-2160 NMFAY
+2160 
-2165 CGNNP
+2165 
-2170 VMRND
+2170 RD
-2175 YSGDAWWHWVVATVA
+2175 
-2190 VVGLAVASVVTCG
+2190 
-2203 GAAAAAMTATALIS
+2203 
-2217 GTCTTVP
+2217 
-2224 AAATIITGA
+2224 
-2233 ALGAGVAYAG
+2233 
-2243 SVVSAASSVKS
+2243 SAASMGHSGLMVQDTNEEWFFFYWGPASETFSAGLLTGVSNGCYVVKIETNGHS
-2254 TEEFAEYGKSALIS
+2254 LSDVEDIQTVLKKAGGKAGDRAEKITDAYYFK
-2268 TVAGAVVGAVAG
+2268 
-2280 AINAA
+2280 
-2285 TSCFVAGTPVLTE
+2285 
-2298 DGDKPIEDVTVG
+2298 G
-2310 DYVWAWDEATGTT
+2310 DYTNTYEKVKEMERSGSEYNLITRNCLQQTLEAFMASDQRF
-2323 ELKQVVETYVN
+2323 K
-2334 ETSELTHIF
+2334 F
-2343 VNGEEIVATPTHPFY
+2343 VSYG
-2358 CPVKGWTDAAHL
+2358 
-2370 RAGDILVLVN
+2370 LVN
-2380 GEYVVVEKIQHELLE
+2380 GVVPNEAV
-2395 NPVKVYNFQVQD
+2395 
-2407 YHTYYVAESGVLVH
+2407 
-2421 NRCLPE
+2421 RR
-2427 NSVAMSTD
+2427 VAMIPSQKEKTPWK
-2435 DALDTASD
+2435 L
-2443 YLGPNYTEVENGR
+2443 
-2456 YVSFDGDLQVRIGNA
+2456 
-2471 DILGQHAGGPHINLD
+2471 
-2486 WIGAGKYRTFHI
+2486 I
-2498 FLLD
+2498 FVAMFSL

>member
-1 MKRSLWTRLVSLLLA
+1 MKKSLWTRLVSLLLA

-131 RVQLFLDGDS
+131 RVQLFLDGDP
-141 DALPSHDAT
+141 DVLPSHDAT

-178 TAASEEEPAA
+178 TAAAAEETNA

-194 GAAAEPEPA
+194 GAAAELEPA

-251 LYGETIKETILL
+251 LYGETIKETILV

-309 LDAGGTYSDAV
+309 LDAEGTYSDAV
-320 RYTLEELDR
+320 RYSLEELDR

-377 TNYPESTVRVGYT
+377 TSFPESTVRVGYT

-399 AIAAVDKL
+399 AIAAVDEL
-407 PELPSGSMVTAAA
+407 PALPSGSMVTAAA

-432 SDDFQYLYAHQMT
+432 SDDFQYLYAHQLT

-548 TYQTQSAGRAGI
+548 TYQTQSAGRAGT

-695 DIGHTNFTITDD
+695 DTGHTNFTITDD

-723 DAYGNGIYYCYNGIN
+723 DAYGNGIYYCYNDIN

-818 NYTYDTTGLNGAH
+818 NYTYDTIGLNGAH

-875 RSSYRAFGADQL
+875 RSSYRAFGADRQ
-887 AETEDDIRLEVVFD
+887 AGTEDDIRLEVVFD

-922 SAASYTDT
+922 SAASYTAT

-947 MTAENFLRDGGLE
+947 MTAENLLRDGGLE

-976 ARTTITNDENRRHGT
+976 ARTTITNEENRRHGT

-1063 AAIENGWQRVTATF
+1063 SAIENGWQRVTATF

-1115 LQNASFEFGDTG
+1115 LQNASFEFGDAG

-1135 AAADTRFGAKAM
+1135 AAAETKFGAKAM
-1147 TMQGSYNGILH
+1147 TMQGSYNGNLH

-1324 SASVAGIKNTTTYNE
+1324 SASVAGIKSTTTYNE
-1339 AGNVTD
+1339 AGNVIG

-1359 ESSAV
+1359 ESSAT
-1364 ATPDRNHM
+1364 ATPDRNHT
-1372 QSVTDVNGNTTS
+1372 QRVTDVNGSTTS

-1461 GQATST
+1461 GQATSIGVSSPDAGT
-1467 SVGDRVLSTND
+1467 PWVLMENVYAANNGLLDSTTYGNGTVVEYTYDRLDRVTRMVYS
-1478 YAPRGGNLT
+1478 GG
-1487 QTTYANGVAVTYS
+1487 
-1500 YDLLDRLVEKSYH
+1500 
-1513 ETGKPDFTIRY
+1513 RY
-1524 TYNAESQLAR
+1524 VNYRYNAEGSLAE
-1534 LRYEEDGETV
+1534 LDYGEGDAAPTAT
-1544 GSYAFEYDSLGRLIR
+1544 YRFEYDSLGRLIR
-1559 STAMD
+1559 SQQRDGNT
-1564 ENGSVTQ
+1564 VTQ
-1571 RTEHLYDAF
+1571 RTEQLYDAA
-1580 NRLSGQS
+1580 NRLSAQG
-1587 WTLGAQTYSERYAY
+1587 WTIGGTSYRESYAY
-1601 SDGEKG
+1601 DAS
-1607 DGSLTSMTAATGDSL
+1607 DGSLTTLNTAVGTKI
-1622 SFGYD
+1622 GYNYD
-1627 TLKRLNRVTVK
+1627 ALKRLRSRAIYQGSTPLFENR
-1638 NGSYVI
+1638 
-1644 LNTAYAYRDV
+1644 
-1654 SWNRGSAQV
+1654 
-1663 EFRNVRLG
+1663 
-1671 SDSGMLLEGKKY
+1671 
-1683 VYDDVGN
+1683 
-1690 LKEIRESTGDF
+1690 
-1701 NKLVEYAYD
+1701 YAYD
-1710 SQNQLTSEAYY
+1710 TQSGNQSTALVEFFNYRLASDDGNGDIIVGYQYEYDNGGNITDIKAEVDGALIPLEHYEY
-1721 KSGETKA
+1721 EEKQGQLETAIRYENGEEVDRW
-1728 YLTYY
+1728 TYS
-1733 YTYDTAG
+1733 YDTAG
-1740 NLLTVSQKEGDT
+1740 NILSEDHEGSASELHEYAYEDERW
-1752 TTLLQT
+1752 
-1758 YTYGDAQWNDLLTA
+1758 GDLLTS
-1772 VNGQA
+1772 VDGVDLE
-1777 ITYDA
+1777 YDG
-1782 SGNPLSYGG
+1782 SGNPTLYANGTELL
-1791 WSFGWQNGRQLKTAS
+1791 WNMEWQNGRQLSRAA
-1806 KTSDGKTETLE
+1806 TERDSTTEDVLDF
-1817 YAYDADGIRT
+1817 AYDANGIRT
-1827 SKTYTVETFTQIPD
+1827 SKTVTRNTYRPVQT
-1841 YTVTFKAD
+1841 YKVTFVAD
-1849 GTTVKTMTVEDGYT
+1849 GKTVKTMNVTEGYT

-1870 AVPTKTGY
+1870 AVPTKSGYSGAWKPYTAAIHNDITINAVYTALKTKHTVIFFADGKALKTMQVDNGYTLKASDYPSIPEKDGY
-1878 TGAWV
+1878 TGRWDTRV
-1883 KYTSAIHSNVTVQ
+1883 TRITKDTAIYAIYSNN
-1896 AKYTAVSTDHTVTF
+1896 STHTVTF
-1910 KANGKTV
+1910 IFAEVERNTLTV
-1917 KTMVVPDGYVLQ
+1917 ADGYILK
-1929 DSDYPPIPP
+1929 DSDYPVPLIPSKDPSAVAAWKKYTAPIHEDITV
-1938 RVGYKG
+1938 RGNWQG
-1944 SWSKVTTAIRR
+1944 SAVLPTEP
-1955 DTVIYASY
+1955 SY
-1963 MPNGG
+1963 PD
-1968 GIVIPTQPT
+1968 
-1977 SPGEIMSGG
+1977 EIMSGG
-1986 EGEPVEADVPAEDET
+1986 EGEPVEADEPEENGAEPYSAGAMDEADT
-2001 VAPQEMHVTGTQT
+2001 I
-2014 VTHEYLTLNGK
+2014 THDYLTQSGK
-2025 VARETIRTN
+2025 VARETIRQSVGGTVLS
-2034 NTLTAVLDF
+2034 TKTLDF
-2043 IYDESGKPFA
+2043 FYDESGRPFA
-2053 LKYSTNGTSF
+2053 FNYSVDGGIAS
-2063 QTYYYVLNL
+2063 TYYYILNL
-2072 QGDVVKLIHYIPGFE
+2072 QGDVVQIIDANGVMQAE
-2087 YESVATYEYDA
+2087 YVYSP
-2098 WGNILSSSGRLAEIN
+2098 WGEIISAEGDLAEIN

-2134 YYDPANRRFIN
+2134 YYDPENHRFIN
-2145 ADTYSST
+2145 ADCIAKTEYLSISTNVFVYCLNSPVYCIDSSGT
-2152 DPGDAIGC
+2152 DAIWLQE
-2160 NMFAY
+2160 
-2165 CGNNP
+2165 
-2170 VMRND
+2170 RD
-2175 YSGDAWWHWVVATVA
+2175 
-2190 VVGLAVASVVTCG
+2190 
-2203 GAAAAAMTATALIS
+2203 
-2217 GTCTTVP
+2217 
-2224 AAATIITGA
+2224 
-2233 ALGAGVAYAG
+2233 
-2243 SVVSAASSVKS
+2243 SAASMGHSGLMVQDTNEEWFFFYWGPASETFSTGLLTGVSNGCYVVKIATDGHS
-2254 TEEFAEYGKSALIS
+2254 LSDVEDIQTVLKNAGGDPGNRAEKITDAYYFK
-2268 TVAGAVVGAVAG
+2268 
-2280 AINAA
+2280 
-2285 TSCFVAGTPVLTE
+2285 
-2298 DGDKPIEDVTVG
+2298 G
-2310 DYVWAWDEATGTT
+2310 DYTNTYEKVKEMERSGSEYNLITRNCLQQTLEAFMASDQRF
-2323 ELKQVVETYVN
+2323 K
-2334 ETSELTHIF
+2334 F
-2343 VNGEEIVATPTHPFY
+2343 VSYG
-2358 CPVKGWTDAAHL
+2358 
-2370 RAGDILVLVN
+2370 LVN
-2380 GEYVVVEKIQHELLE
+2380 GVVPNEAV
-2395 NPVKVYNFQVQD
+2395 
-2407 YHTYYVAESGVLVH
+2407 
-2421 NRCLPE
+2421 RR
-2427 NSVAMSTD
+2427 VAMIPSQKEKTPWK
-2435 DALDTASD
+2435 L
-2443 YLGPNYTEVENGR
+2443 
-2456 YVSFDGDLQVRIGNA
+2456 
-2471 DILGQHAGGPHINLD
+2471 
-2486 WIGAGKYRTFHI
+2486 I
-2498 FLLD
+2498 FVAMFSL